1 MQVKNDTLS
10 PVIAVCSFSSFGEG
24 EHGLIQPNASKQILG
39 PPISKI
45 EGRVCYAVITGV
57 IICHDNPD
65 NTNGFRVT
73 KGYPLHIKKGNSH
86 ITIMHHL
93 DVEEYVAKQPLCD
106 GDQK

>member
-1 MQVKNDTLS
+1 MQVKNDSPS

-24 EHGLIQPNASKQILG
+24 KYELIRPSASKQILG

-65 NTNGFRVT
+65 NTNGFVT

-93 DVEEYVAKQPLCD
+93 DVEEYANKQSLCD
-106 GDQK
+106 VDQK